1 MYDSLFLYFP
11 AEFLDLLFDF
21 HFTTHLSLKLN
32 ISSKRRILPRFTNSH
47 ARTLTTI
54 FEAIESSSFYG
65 HYLSPKLFSPRCNF
79 DPRLVQSM
87 GGKRPPERKMM
98 MEWRQRSKRILLSF
112 SSFTFF
118 QAAFALD
125 ANLRDEMKWIFS
137 LKLEGRMTLVLHA
150 L

>member
-65 HYLSPKLFSPRCNF
+65 HYLSPKLFSPRCDF

-87 GGKRPPERKMM
+87 GGKREMIYLL
-98 MEWRQRSKRILLSF
+98 RSEQLRYAKIGFATIAWANNLSSGKATNKF
-112 SSFTFF
+112 VLKSELGSGLFV
-118 QAAFALD
+118 
-125 ANLRDEMKWIFS
+125 MKLCVS
-137 LKLEGRMTLVLHA
+137 L
-150 L
+150 